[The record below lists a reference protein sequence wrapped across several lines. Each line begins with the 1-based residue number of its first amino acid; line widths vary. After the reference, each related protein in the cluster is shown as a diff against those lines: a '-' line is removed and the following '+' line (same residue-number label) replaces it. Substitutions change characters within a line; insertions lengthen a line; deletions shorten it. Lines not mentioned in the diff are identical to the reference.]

1 MLEKIN
7 TKIRKL
13 EDKTL
18 NEIMQKLQAGQETTQ
33 EEKDKLFKEL
43 LKIPC

>member
-1 MLEKIN
+1 MLKPRH
-7 TKIRKL
+7 TKIVKL

-33 EEKDKLFKEL
+33 EEKDKLFKALSEN
-43 LKIPC
+43 KS